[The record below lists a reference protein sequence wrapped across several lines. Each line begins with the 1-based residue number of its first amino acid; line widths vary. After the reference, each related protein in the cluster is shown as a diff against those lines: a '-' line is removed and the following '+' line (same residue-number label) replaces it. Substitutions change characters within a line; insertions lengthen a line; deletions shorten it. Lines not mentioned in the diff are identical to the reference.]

1 MNGRTM
7 KNSEKSLL
15 DSVTGGSLLH
25 RGGEASIYLLNI
37 GGKNYVL
44 KWYNEGFSFD
54 ENVVEKAY
62 KVRVPG
68 LYRIEEWGLRDS
80 TSYVIYDFIEGMTSD
95 KITHIPVPVALL
107 ALRQVVSALAALRKL
122 GVSHGD
128 LSPANVIFSVD
139 CENPAGMNVV
149 RGNGGTK
156 VADFGLRTVLIDCGI
171 VGPGTLA
178 YAAPERFQGKS
189 PDEKS
194 DIFSLGLLLYRWI
207 SGEDLVQADGYEHF
221 AEQMAN
227 VQNAN
232 VTEKLYAT
240 GAFGSSEGALELSA
254 LEPLWAGLLRSDAS
268 ERIEGL
274 DELDELLEIA
284 LYKVVPGEIAFATG
298 VAQFVQSNL
307 ADFKNASNVA
317 QKVPNGPE
325 NELPFM
331 ACKKKNWLKWG
342 VLGALILILALIILL
357 FSGGTMSFGIDATGD
372 RLLKRSRNM
381 EPATESIDVPN
392 LKVDSL
398 LLDLPVPSAE

>member
-1 MNGRTM
+1 M

-221 AEQMAN
+221 AEQLS
-227 VQNAN
+227 NAN
-232 VTEKLYAT
+232 LQLSGLMYHQVQLCHLSFSFEKNVSIPASFSNNPSLQIVLSLPLYPKYT
-240 GAFGSSEGALELSA
+240 DGSKH
-254 LEPLWAGLLRSDAS
+254 
-268 ERIEGL
+268 
-274 DELDELLEIA
+274 
-284 LYKVVPGEIAFATG
+284 YKI
-298 VAQFVQSNL
+298 
-307 ADFKNASNVA
+307 
-317 QKVPNGPE
+317 
-325 NELPFM
+325 
-331 ACKKKNWLKWG
+331 
-342 VLGALILILALIILL
+342 
-357 FSGGTMSFGIDATGD
+357 
-372 RLLKRSRNM
+372 
-381 EPATESIDVPN
+381 
-392 LKVDSL
+392 
-398 LLDLPVPSAE
+398 